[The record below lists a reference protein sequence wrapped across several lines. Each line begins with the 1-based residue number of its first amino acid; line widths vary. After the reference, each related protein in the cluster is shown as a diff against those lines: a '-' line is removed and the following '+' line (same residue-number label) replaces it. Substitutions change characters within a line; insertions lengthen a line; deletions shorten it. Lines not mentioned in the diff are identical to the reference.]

1 MARQWIALGVAAAA
15 AASVATA
22 ALAKPA
28 SGAASATYSGEYTCT
43 QGLTGMTLQL
53 RPVGPSRNGPQA
65 VEALVIYYEHP
76 ANPGV
81 ASGCFLSRGT
91 FDHRTG
97 EVSLDPDR
105 WIYQPSP
112 DWEMTRMA
120 GRVEERSFSGR
131 IMALSGPS
139 GCTTFSLKRGAKP
152 FKPPPKECALP
163 QAIS

>member
-1 MARQWIALGVAAAA
+1 MRHYKLIAFATVTVLAA
-15 AASVATA
+15 ATA

-53 RPVGPSRNGPQA
+53 RPVGGNRSGPRQ
-65 VEALVIYYEHP
+65 VEALIVYYEHP

-81 ASGCFLSRGT
+81 PSGCFLSRGT
-91 FDHRTG
+91 FDPRTG

-105 WIYQPSP
+105 WVYRPSP
-112 DWEMTRMA
+112 DWEMTRME
-120 GRVEERSFSGR
+120 GRIEERSFSGR

-152 FKPPPKECALP
+152 FKAPPKECALP

>member
-1 MARQWIALGVAAAA
+1 MRHHIATALAAIAVLGI
-15 AASVATA
+15 ATA

-28 SGAASATYSGEYTCT
+28 SGASSATYSGEYTCT

-53 RPVGPSRNGPQA
+53 RPVGARTGAPQQ
-65 VEALVIYYEHP
+65 VEALIVYYEHP

-91 FDHRTG
+91 FDPRTG
-97 EVSLDPDR
+97 DVSLDPDR
-105 WIYQPSP
+105 WVYRPSP